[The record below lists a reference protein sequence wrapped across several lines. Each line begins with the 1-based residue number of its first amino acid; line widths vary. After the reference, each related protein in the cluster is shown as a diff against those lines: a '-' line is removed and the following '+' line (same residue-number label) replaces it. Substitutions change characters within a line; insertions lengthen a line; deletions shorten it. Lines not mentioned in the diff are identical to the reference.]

1 MGAELV
7 LVYVRAGCEGGN
19 GVQNMRSATSTTT
32 GVLITHTCL
41 FPVSATCVE
50 EEEEGK
56 EEVGHAADSN
66 CQACATRVAVV
77 VCRVFGVSAIQSTNT
92 ANGVR
97 GLVRL
102 TSFLLHMQFLLNTCL
117 EGGTRLPATQSYLLM
132 G

>member
-1 MGAELV
+1 MRVELV
-7 LVYVRAGCEGGN
+7 LVYARAGCEGGS
-19 GVQNMRSATSTTT
+19 GVQNARSATTTTT

-41 FPVSATCVE
+41 FPVSATCV
-50 EEEEGK
+50 EEEGK

-66 CQACATRVAVV
+66 CQACATRVADV

-97 GLVRL
+97 GLVGL
-102 TSFLLHMQFLLNTCL
+102 TSFLLYMQFLLNTCL

>member
-1 MGAELV
+1 MRVELV
-7 LVYVRAGCEGGN
+7 LVYARAGCEGGS
-19 GVQNMRSATSTTT
+19 GVQNARSATTTTT
-32 GVLITHTCL
+32 GVLITRTCL
-41 FPVSATCVE
+41 FPVSATCV

-66 CQACATRVAVV
+66 CQACATRVADV

-97 GLVRL
+97 GLVGL
-102 TSFLLHMQFLLNTCL
+102 TSFLLYMQFLLNTCL

>member
-19 GVQNMRSATSTTT
+19 GVQNARSATTTTT

-41 FPVSATCVE
+41 FPVSATCV
-50 EEEEGK
+50 EEGK

-97 GLVRL
+97 GLVGL
-102 TSFLLHMQFLLNTCL
+102 TSFLLHMQVLLNTCL
-117 EGGTRLPATQSYLLM
+117 EGGTRLPST
-132 G
+132 